1 MRDINFRCWDLQDKK
16 FRYDSVPVVEEWWD
30 SECWDDGE
38 QAMEDPFVYFKPT
51 FTHRLVWQQNT
62 GVKDKNGKEI
72 YEGDKIKYKDR
83 IGTIEFFA
91 AMFICSWDDQIDE
104 ELGYMTINDIE
115 IVGNIFEK

>member
-1 MRDINFRCWDLQDKK
+1 MREFK
-16 FRYDSVPVVEEWWD
+16 FRIWDTIGKNYYGIRGYPVIFPINAIPHLLILEN
-30 SECWDDGE
+30 
-38 QAMEDPFVYFKPT
+38 FIF
-51 FTHRLVWQQNT
+51 QQYT

-72 YEGDKIKYKDR
+72 YEGDLIKYKDR

-91 AMFICSWDDQIDE
+91 AMFICSWDDQTDE